1 MEYRQNI
8 HNIPKAELKKRLR
21 ANDSLNKY
29 KKKNPN
35 IIKKQNIESN
45 TNHEDI
51 PTQRLRTQLTEISL
65 NEKERENPFQ
75 NYEQR
80 DHLKKPSLNEIKYQL
95 HQART
100 PRRDYRRKHN
110 LFINSLSNRFN
121 NTTYLKTTE
130 DYNNK
135 YETDTERKSNIREL
149 IRDKIRNRYYS
160 RPNFHRLNQ
169 KYNINDI
176 ERRNDYLNGTTRI
189 INRSNY
195 VRDNNIKMK
204 EIITLNN
211 ILNKQN
217 NEMKLKIKETTIK
230 LNEFITKQN
239 KLISENQYIK
249 KENKNLLMNLS
260 LVQNEL
266 NNLKNM
272 TYNEIESK
280 TITINE
286 LNNELNQIKNEL
298 NEKDEMIINLQNINN
313 NNINNINN
321 KNTE

>member
-29 KKKNPN
+29 KKKNQN
-35 IIKKQNIESN
+35 ILKKQNIESN
-45 TNHEDI
+45 TNNDDI

-65 NEKERENPFQ
+65 HEKERENPLQ

-80 DHLKKPSLNEIKYQL
+80 DLLKKPSFTEVKYHL

-110 LFINSLSNRFN
+110 FFVNSLSNRLN

-135 YETDTERKSNIREL
+135 YETDRERKSNIRDL

-160 RPNFHRLNQ
+160 RPNFRRFYSN
-169 KYNINDI
+169 YNINDV
-176 ERRNDYLNGTTRI
+176 ERKNDYLNGT
-189 INRSNY
+189 NRTLNRTNY
-195 VRDNNIKMK
+195 VRENNIKMK

-230 LNEFITKQN
+230 LNEFIIKQN
-239 KLISENQYIK
+239 KLINENQYIK
-249 KENKNLLMNLS
+249 NENKKLLMNLS
-260 LVQNEL
+260 SVQNEL

-272 TYNEIESK
+272 TYDEIESK
-280 TITINE
+280 TLTINE
-286 LNNELNQIKNEL
+286 LNMN
-298 NEKDEMIINLQNINN
+298 
-313 NNINNINN
+313 
-321 KNTE
+321 